1 MSRQMGVISM
11 EEVGGKGLDHVNKI
25 LAGFP
30 GAAYKAAYNALRRA
44 GDTAKTRA
52 GQYAAAEY
60 TISKGDFMR
69 KVTEK
74 AVVTGGAGG
83 VAEVRISFAGHVIPL
98 LTFNTKFGRDGLVQ
112 TQVKRNGGA
121 SSLEHAFVARVF
133 GPAAVFERLGTSRFP
148 VEQKYGPS
156 TAHMMENDQVV
167 EKMETTIRETF
178 EARLDH
184 ETLRILNGW
193 GGKS

>member
-1 MSRQMGVISM
+1 MSVITM

-30 GAAYKAAYNALRRA
+30 GGAYKAAHNALRRA
-44 GDTAKTRA
+44 GDTGKTRA
-52 GQYAAAEY
+52 GRFAAAQY

-69 KVTEK
+69 NVTEK
-74 AVVTGGAGG
+74 TVVSGGAGG
-83 VAEVRISFAGHVIPL
+83 VAEVRVSFAGHVLPL
-98 LTFNTKFGRDGLVQ
+98 LTFHTKFGRDGRVQ

-121 SSLEHAFVARVF
+121 KTLEHAFVARVF
-133 GPAAVFERLGTSRFP
+133 GPTAVFERLGVSRFP

-167 EKMETTIRETF
+167 EQMEQTIRETF

-184 ETLRILNGW
+184 ETTRLLNGW
-193 GGKS
+193 GG

>member
-1 MSRQMGVISM
+1 MSQRMGVISV
-11 EEVGGKGLDHVNKI
+11 EAVGGRGLDHVNKI

-30 GAAYKAAYNALRRA
+30 GAAYKVAHSALRRA

-52 GQYAAAEY
+52 GQFAATQY

-69 KVTEK
+69 RVTEK
-74 AVVTGGAGG
+74 TVVSGGAGG
-83 VAEVRISFAGHVIPL
+83 VAEVRVSFAGHVIPL
-98 LTFNTKFGRDGLVQ
+98 LTFNTKFGRDGRVQ

-121 SSLEHAFVARVF
+121 SSLDHVFVAKVF
-133 GPAAVFERLGTSRFP
+133 GPAAVFERLGASRLP
-148 VEQKYGPS
+148 IEQKFGPS
-156 TAHMMENDQVV
+156 TAHMMENEQVV
-167 EKMETTIRETF
+167 EQMETTIRETF

-193 GGKS
+193 GG